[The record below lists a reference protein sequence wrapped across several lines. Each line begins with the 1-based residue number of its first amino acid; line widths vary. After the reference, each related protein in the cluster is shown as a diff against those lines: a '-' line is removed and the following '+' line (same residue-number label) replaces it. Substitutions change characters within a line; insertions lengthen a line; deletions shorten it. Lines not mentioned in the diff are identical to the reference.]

1 MTPKEKAKEL
11 VERMFNVDLQ
21 CDNEAMCMLYPHAIK
36 CALIAVEEILKQF
49 NKIKVSHIISG
60 YATYKDFEKNLTSIQ
75 DQLDSEMIWKWNYWN
90 EVKQEIKK
98 L

>member
-11 VERMFNVDLQ
+11 VENMFNVDLK

-36 CALIAVEEILKQF
+36 CALIAVDEILNLCWNG
-49 NKIKVSHIISG
+49 NKT
-60 YATYKDFEKNLTSIQ
+60 AL
-75 DQLDSEMIWKWNYWN
+75 NYWH
-90 EVKQEIKK
+90 EVKHEIEK

>member
-1 MTPKEKAKEL
+1 MTAKEKAKEL

-36 CALIAVEEILKQF
+36 CALIAVDEML
-49 NKIKVSHIISG
+49 
-60 YATYKDFEKNLTSIQ
+60 DFRNGLYINEGSLAHQYLI
-75 DQLDSEMIWKWNYWN
+75 
-90 EVKQEIKK
+90 EVKHEIEK